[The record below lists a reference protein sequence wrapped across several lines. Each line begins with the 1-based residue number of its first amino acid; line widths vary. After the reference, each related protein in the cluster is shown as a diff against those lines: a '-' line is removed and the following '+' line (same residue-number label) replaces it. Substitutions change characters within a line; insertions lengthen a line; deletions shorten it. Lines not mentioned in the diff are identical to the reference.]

1 MQGGLVSLSFTV
13 ANFSPIKSNLDLR
26 VHGSLGECIP
36 TTVVGR
42 WGKNTRKMGL
52 FENLWEPII
61 LLKRNVQF
69 EISTVLSVS
78 MCVRLKLPA
87 WGSGTCTLG

>member
-1 MQGGLVSLSFTV
+1 MYPHS
-13 ANFSPIKSNLDLR
+13 
-26 VHGSLGECIP
+26 
-36 TTVVGR
+36 GR

-61 LLKRNVQF
+61 LLKRNVKF

-78 MCVRLKLPA
+78 MCAETSSLGFWYLHPGLIHWTNPAFMNSATIQIFLPC
-87 WGSGTCTLG
+87 S